1 MLQAIL
7 TGNIGNDAE
16 QKYTAQ
22 GTALLRFN
30 VASNYKEKNQS
41 GEYEDRVEWVRC
53 TLMGQRGEALAQYL
67 TKGTRVTVVGQLKAR
82 PWVGQTDQV
91 LHAGLEILVSE
102 VDFSTPREG
111 GNGHQER
118 PSGQPARPRQTAANG
133 SNLANVPEGALP
145 F

>member
-1 MLQAIL
+1 MFQAIL

-30 VASNYKEKNQS
+30 VASNYREKNQA

-82 PWVGQTDQV
+82 PWVGQNDQV

-102 VDFSTPREG
+102 VDFSTPRES
-111 GNGHQER
+111 NGHQER
-118 PSGQPARPRQTAANG
+118 PSGQPARPRQQNSNG
-133 SNLANVPEGALP
+133 AGNLQNVPDGALP